1 MARAGQARSRG
12 AHLTDHVALG
22 VLTSVFPRPAVAAAI
37 DAAGARGQRSR
48 VLTAELT
55 AYYTLGCALWQQ
67 ESHEEVWEQL
77 TEGLAWLDDAEAG
90 EDYMP
95 ASSSISEAKE
105 RLGSQALRLLFE
117 HAAVPLAGE
126 GTVGGGMAGA
136 WWRGRRKVAV
146 DGFVLD
152 AQDSPGNRAVLGGPS
167 NGTGPGPFPQARV
180 VAAAECGTGSILG
193 ARAGGYVISEIALF
207 REMVA
212 PGTLGLGMIVILDRN
227 FLSYEDYAAVA
238 ATGADSVW
246 RASAS
251 FALPVIEALAD
262 GSWISQLRPP
272 RGHDGKPVRVRVAEY
287 TIDSTDGNPSEVFC
301 LVTSLL
307 DPADASAEELAGLY
321 ADRWTSETVFRCIK
335 TAQRGG
341 AEVVLRSKKPDGVLQ
356 EIWAILAVY
365 QGLRHLICQAA
376 AAAGADPWR
385 IPFARTLRAARRSA
399 HGQAAFSP

>member
-1 MARAGQARSRG
+1 VARAGQVRSRG
-12 AHLTDHVALG
+12 AHLADHVALG
-22 VLTSVFPRPAVAAAI
+22 VLTSVFPRPAVAAAV
-37 DAAGARGQRSR
+37 DAAGAREQRSR
-48 VLTAELT
+48 VLTSELT
-55 AYYTLGCALWQQ
+55 AYYVLGCALWQQ

-77 TEGLAWLDDAEAG
+77 TEGLAWLEDAGAG
-90 EDYMP
+90 EDYVP

-105 RLGSQALRLLFE
+105 RLGSEALRLLFG
-117 HAAVPLAGE
+117 HAAGPLGEAG
-126 GTVGGGMAGA
+126 TPGA

-146 DGFVLD
+146 DGFTLD
-152 AQDSPGNRAVLGGPS
+152 APDSPGNRAVLGGPS
-167 NGTGPGPFPQARV
+167 SEAGPGPFPQARV

-193 ARAGGYVISEIALF
+193 ARAGGYDVSEIALF
-207 REMVA
+207 RDMVA
-212 PGTLGLGMIVILDRN
+212 AGTLGPGMIVIMDRN
-227 FLSYEDYAAVA
+227 FLSYQDYTAVA

-251 FALPVIEALAD
+251 FGLPVLEALPD

-272 RGHDGKPVRVRVAEY
+272 RGHGGEPVRVRVAEY
-287 TIDSTDGNPSEVFC
+287 TIDDQDGTPSEVFC
-301 LVTSLL
+301 LVTNLL
-307 DPADASAEELAGLY
+307 DPAEASVEELAGLY
-321 ADRWTSETVFRCIK
+321 AERWTCETVFRCIK
-335 TAQRGG
+335 TTQRGG

-376 AAAGADPWR
+376 HAAGTGPWR

>member
-12 AHLTDHVALG
+12 AHLADRVALG
-22 VLTSVFPRPAVAAAI
+22 VLTSVFPRPAVAAAV

-77 TEGLAWLDDAEAG
+77 TEGLAWLDDADAG

-105 RLGSQALRLLFE
+105 RLGSEALRLLFE
-117 HAAVPLAGE
+117 HAAGPLAGA
-126 GTVGGGMAGA
+126 GMAGA

-167 NGTGPGPFPQARV
+167 NEAGQGPFPQARV
-180 VAAAECGTGSILG
+180 VAAAECWTGSVLG
-193 ARAGGYVISEIALF
+193 AQASRYDTSEIALF
-207 REMVA
+207 RAMVA
-212 PGTLGLGMIVILDRN
+212 AGTLGAGMVVVMDRN

-251 FALPVIEALAD
+251 FGLAVTGALAD
-262 GSWISQLRPP
+262 GSWIAQLRPP
-272 RGHDGKPVRVRVAEY
+272 RGHGGEPVRVRVAEY
-287 TIDSTDGNPSEVFC
+287 TVDGEDGTPSEVFC
-301 LVTSLL
+301 LVTGFL
-307 DPADASAEELAGLY
+307 DPAEASVEELAELY
-321 ADRWTSETVFRCIK
+321 AGRWTSETVFRCIK
-335 TAQRGG
+335 TTQRGG

-376 AAAGADPWR
+376 TAAGADPWR
-385 IPFARTLRAARRSA
+385 IPFARTLRAARRPA
-399 HGQAAFSP
+399 YGQAAFSP

>member
-1 MARAGQARSRG
+1 VARSGQARSRG
-12 AHLTDHVALG
+12 AHLAEHVALG
-22 VLTSVFPRPAVAAAI
+22 VLTSVFPRPAVVAAV
-37 DAAGARGQRSR
+37 DAAGAREKRSR

-77 TEGLAWLDDAEAG
+77 TEGLAWLDDASADD
-90 EDYMP
+90 DYVP

-105 RLGSQALRLLFE
+105 RLGSEALRLIFE
-117 HAAVPLAGE
+117 YAAVPLAGE
-126 GTVGGGMAGA
+126 AMAGA

-167 NGTGPGPFPQARV
+167 NGAGPGPFPQARV

-193 ARAGGYVISEIALF
+193 ARAGGYAVSEIALF
-207 REMVA
+207 RDLVA
-212 PGTLGLGMIVILDRN
+212 AGTLRAGMVVILDRN
-227 FLSYEDYAAVA
+227 FLSYADYTAVA

-251 FALPVIEALAD
+251 FGLPVIGVLAD

-287 TIDSTDGNPSEVFC
+287 TIDAEDGTPSEVFC
-301 LVTSLL
+301 LVTNLL
-307 DPADASAEELAGLY
+307 DPAGASAEELAGLY

-335 TAQRGG
+335 TTQRGG

-376 AAAGADPWR
+376 TAAGTDPWR

>member
-1 MARAGQARSRG
+1 
-12 AHLTDHVALG
+12 VALG

-67 ESHEEVWEQL
+67 ESHEEVWER
-77 TEGLAWLDDAEAG
+77 LAWLDDADAG
-90 EDYMP
+90 EDYVP

-105 RLGSQALRLLFE
+105 RLGSEALRLLFE
-117 HAAVPLAGE
+117 HAAGPLAGA
-126 GTVGGGMAGA
+126 GMAGS

-167 NGTGPGPFPQARV
+167 NDAGPGPFPQARV
-180 VAAAECGTGSILG
+180 VAAAECGTGSVLG
-193 ARAGGYVISEIALF
+193 AQASGYDTSEIALF

-212 PGTLGLGMIVILDRN
+212 AGTLGPGMVVIMDRN

-251 FALPVIEALAD
+251 FGLPVIKVLAD

-272 RGHDGKPVRVRVAEY
+272 RGHGGQPVRVRVAEY
-287 TIDSTDGNPSEVFC
+287 TIDGEDGTPSEVFC
-301 LVTSLL
+301 LVTNLL
-307 DPADASAEELAGLY
+307 DPAEASAEELADLY
-321 ADRWTSETVFRCIK
+321 AGRWTSETVFRCIK

-385 IPFARTLRAARRSA
+385 IPFTRTLRAARRSA

>member
-1 MARAGQARSRG
+1 MARAGQVRSRG
-12 AHLTDHVALG
+12 AHLADSVALG
-22 VLTSVFPRPAVAAAI
+22 VLTSVFPRSAVAAAI
-37 DAAGARGQRSR
+37 DAAGAREQRSR

-77 TEGLAWLDDAEAG
+77 TEGLAWLDDADAG

-105 RLGSQALRLLFE
+105 RLGSEALRLLFGQ
-117 HAAVPLAGE
+117 AAGPLAGE
-126 GTVGGGMAGA
+126 GMAGA
-136 WWRGRRKVAV
+136 WWRGRRKAAV

-152 AQDSPGNRAVLGGPS
+152 APDSPGNRAVLGGPS
-167 NGTGPGPFPQARV
+167 NGAGPGPFPQARV

-193 ARAGGYVISEIALF
+193 ARAAGYAVSEIALF
-207 REMVA
+207 RDLVA
-212 PGTLGLGMIVILDRN
+212 AGTLAAGMIVIMDRN
-227 FLSYEDYAAVA
+227 FLSYQDYAAVA
-238 ATGADSVW
+238 AAGADSVW

-251 FALPVIEALAD
+251 FGLPVIEALAD
-262 GSWISQLRPP
+262 GSWISRLRPS
-272 RGHDGKPVRVRVAEY
+272 RGSGGGPVRVRVAEY
-287 TIDSTDGNPSEVFC
+287 TIDDEHENPSEVFC
-301 LVTSLL
+301 LVTNLL
-307 DPADASAEELAGLY
+307 DPAEASVEELAGLY

-335 TAQRGG
+335 TTQRGG
-341 AEVVLRSKKPDGVLQ
+341 AEVVLRSKKPDGVFQ

-376 AAAGADPWR
+376 RASGADPWR